1 MTQLWPLTGPYRQ
14 EVDNVAPG
22 RLVKLFD
29 DTNLEPNTKPSDC
42 DFALAR
48 DASSFNSAFVLAA
61 QALSEDACL
70 HYPAVTHW
78 HLRLQSTTMVPGL
91 RMSCNCDG
99 KRAEAGSRASAASAE
114 PSFPRPKDTTSQA
127 AAPLA
132 SPSCPVPS
140 AGALLGE
147 LFPDAPIKC
156 G

>member
-114 PSFPRPKDTTSQA
+114 PSFPRPNSRRLKR
-127 AAPLA
+127 LHRL
-132 SPSCPVPS
+132 PVP
-140 AGALLGE
+140 AVPCLLRE
-147 LFPDAPIKC
+147 LCSGSCSPDAPIKC